1 MPEPKAPYRLTIKLD
16 GAKPERIA
24 EALNELRE
32 TGSVF
37 DQTGSAS
44 ATMIIESWQE
54 GPLRSVVDAFEEW
67 LYRHAQGL
75 DVDVKLQRPGIR
87 PETIAQRAR
96 EKHDTPMDQEWQ
108 AFADKNGAEVSGT
121 LFGKRLHVV
130 PRTEPSDLFDGEEKT
145 TGERAL
151 EWLEAREQD

>member
-24 EALNELRE
+24 EALTELRE

-37 DQTGSAS
+37 DQAGSAS

-54 GPLRSVVDAFEEW
+54 TPLRSVVDAFEDW

-87 PETIAQRAR
+87 PETIAQRMR
-96 EKHDTPMDQEWQ
+96 EKHETPMDDVKGFDEPQTTGERAKEW
-108 AFADKNGAEVSGT
+108 AANT
-121 LFGKRLHVV
+121 RRLHVV
-130 PRTEPSDLFDGEEKT
+130 PSGADAFDDEGE
-145 TGERAL
+145 
-151 EWLEAREQD
+151 